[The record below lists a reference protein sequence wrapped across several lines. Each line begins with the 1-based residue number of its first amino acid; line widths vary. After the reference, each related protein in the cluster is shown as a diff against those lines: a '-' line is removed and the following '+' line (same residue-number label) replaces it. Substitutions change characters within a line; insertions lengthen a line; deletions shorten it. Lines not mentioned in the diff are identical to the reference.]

1 MLHRLEEQLVAVPL
15 ARALNRKDEVVSPP
29 AEFHLALKFG
39 MSQRLSADGV
49 LHRIL
54 DHGLYLAQVAL
65 VAAAGLADVLP
76 RDCFEAND
84 ALGEA
89 LLELFGVG
97 AQDGP
102 GDVDERQ
109 ETVGGGGDGR
119 ELGVVCADALVHV
132 HGQVDGLLGPQLG
145 DEDVWVD
152 GPDGVLAAK
161 VLGLP
166 ARRHKDNVL
175 CVDVRVVVRLERVV
189 FRRRGV
195 LVDGACDVEL
205 EAHRVPVE
213 AVCVLVLAGGRLLV
227 PFQKVVD
234 ALAAAV
240 EGHEAQ
246 SVGEHLILD
255 DGGVVLYEDVFDGE
269 GWDLGDEDAAEGVC
283 ERGVDADEGEGG
295 VVGLVAVELDGK
307 GGLEV
312 LDGKGV
318 VFAGEVAG
326 EICGGD
332 VGDCLFVDADGL
344 EKKRFILL
352 ATTHRMKS

>member
-1 MLHRLEEQLVAVPL
+1 M
-15 ARALNRKDEVVSPP
+15 
-29 AEFHLALKFG
+29 
-39 MSQRLSADGV
+39 
-49 LHRIL
+49 
-54 DHGLYLAQVAL
+54 
-65 VAAAGLADVLP
+65 
-76 RDCFEAND
+76 
-84 ALGEA
+84 
-89 LLELFGVG
+89 
-97 AQDGP
+97 
-102 GDVDERQ
+102 
-109 ETVGGGGDGR
+109 
-119 ELGVVCADALVHV
+119 VCADALVHV

-152 GPDGVLAAK
+152 GPDGVFAAEI
-161 VLGLP
+161 LGLP
-166 ARRHKDNVL
+166 ARRRKDNVL
-175 CVDVRVVVRLERVV
+175 CVDVRVVICLERVV

-213 AVCVLVLAGGRLLV
+213 AVCVLVLADCWLLV
-227 PFQKVVD
+227 PFQEVVD

-246 SVGEHLILD
+246 SVGEHLILN

-269 GWDLGDEDAAEGVC
+269 RWDLGDEDAAEGVC
-283 ERGVDADEGEGG
+283 ERGVDADEGEGS

-312 LDGKGV
+312 LDGEGV

-344 EKKRFILL
+344 EGKKKKISSISQQL
-352 ATTHRMKS
+352 MKCKS

>member
-1 MLHRLEEQLVAVPL
+1 M
-15 ARALNRKDEVVSPP
+15 
-29 AEFHLALKFG
+29 
-39 MSQRLSADGV
+39 
-49 LHRIL
+49 
-54 DHGLYLAQVAL
+54 
-65 VAAAGLADVLP
+65 
-76 RDCFEAND
+76 
-84 ALGEA
+84 
-89 LLELFGVG
+89 
-97 AQDGP
+97 
-102 GDVDERQ
+102 
-109 ETVGGGGDGR
+109 
-119 ELGVVCADALVHV
+119 VCADALVHV

-152 GPDGVLAAK
+152 GPDGVFAAEI
-161 VLGLP
+161 LGLP
-166 ARRHKDNVL
+166 ARRRKDNVL
-175 CVDVRVVVRLERVV
+175 CVDVRVVICLERVV

-213 AVCVLVLAGGRLLV
+213 AVCVLVLADCWLLV
-227 PFQKVVD
+227 PFQEVVD

-246 SVGEHLILD
+246 SVGEHLILN

-269 GWDLGDEDAAEGVC
+269 RWDLGDEDAAEGVC
-283 ERGVDADEGEGG
+283 ERGVDADEGEGS

-312 LDGKGV
+312 LDGEGV

-332 VGDCLFVDADGL
+332 V
-344 EKKRFILL
+344 
-352 ATTHRMKS
+352 